1 MIKLHHRFTLGLFI
15 IILLLK
21 FVPFSVLADT
31 TVSNNAL
38 VEIVDELNELV
49 YRYDLAGGWF
59 SESDNAK
66 LVLTRIA
73 MAHGDFGLPK
83 AFGSRDGRYTAI
95 TSNTPP
101 KDKKWAYWNN
111 SIKRFQVWRG
121 DSPHLVQIVT
131 AIHRSSNQ
139 LTSKV
144 AAQEPKERSVQFT
157 K

>member
-1 MIKLHHRFTLGLFI
+1 MGLFI

-95 TSNTPP
+95 TANTPP
-101 KDKKWAYWNN
+101 KDKKWGVTRVQNREIVNWVLNN
-111 SIKRFQVWRG
+111 KFR
-121 DSPHLVQIVT
+121 
-131 AIHRSSNQ
+131 N
-139 LTSKV
+139 
-144 AAQEPKERSVQFT
+144 
-157 K
+157 